1 MSEIK
6 QPRFF
11 IGYGLFALPL
21 AMVALPLYLMLP
33 NFYGHTVGVNLSLLG
48 IILFVLRLVDAGCD
62 PWVGRTI
69 DRVGHYQR
77 WIIAACT
84 LLSIGM
90 VILFLPTTIMNTWQA
105 LLYLLPGLVLVY
117 AGFSIGTITYYALG
131 TYAANTSYARTQL
144 SATRET
150 CGLVGVLVAATIP
163 YVLPSYA
170 WYAWFFIAC
179 LIACVVWLP
188 YPASSRSN
196 SSNRISWKTSLKNPI
211 FKKWCSIQALCGLS
225 ASVSATLMLFYIN
238 DVIKQPQWNSLYLAT
253 YFLCAALSTYGW
265 TLVSHRL
272 GKPQAWCLGIVLST
286 LFFSTTF
293 FLGVGDHWLFLGVCV
308 LTGLT
313 LGADLVLPPALVAD
327 VVGQQHELSG
337 SYFGVWTALNKI
349 CLALGS
355 LSLVLWEQLNHIVN
369 MPSSQTLIM
378 IYVGVPVLLR
388 MTAAIL
394 LYQFSHQR
402 MNKEH

>member
-1 MSEIK
+1 MN

-11 IGYGLFALPL
+11 ISYGLFALPL

-33 NFYGHTVGVNLSLLG
+33 NYYGNTLGVNLTLLG
-48 IILFVLRLVDAGCD
+48 IILFILRLVDAGCD

-77 WIIAACT
+77 WIIVACL
-84 LLSIGM
+84 LLSVGM
-90 VILFLPTTIMNTWQA
+90 VILFSPTTITSTSQA

-117 AGFSIGTITYYALG
+117 AGFSIGTITYFALG
-131 TYAANTSYARTQL
+131 TYAADTPHARTQL

-150 CGLVGVLVAATIP
+150 CGLVGVLIAAIVP
-163 YVLPSYA
+163 YLLPSYSL
-170 WYAWFFIAC
+170 YAWFFMAC
-179 LIACVVWLP
+179 LVVCVVWLP
-188 YPASSRSN
+188 YPASFQLSKTPSN
-196 SSNRISWKTSLKNPI
+196 MSWKKSLQNPI

-225 ASVSATLMLFYIN
+225 ASVSATLMLFYIS
-238 DVIKQPQWNSLYLAT
+238 DVIKQPEWNGLYLAT
-253 YFLCAALSTYGW
+253 YFLCAALSTYVW
-265 TLVSHRL
+265 TLVSYRL

-286 LFFSTTF
+286 LFFSSAF
-293 FLGVGDHWLFLGVCV
+293 FLGAGDHWLFLGVCV

-337 SYFGVWTALNKI
+337 GYFGVWTALNKI

-369 MPSSQTLIM
+369 MSSSQTLIM
-378 IYVGVPVLLR
+378 IYVGVPVVLR
-388 MTAAIL
+388 IIAAIL
-394 LYQFSHQR
+394 LYQFSHQHI
-402 MNKEH
+402 NKEH